1 MCARNCERARIVK
14 TLSICGFYKVLLRKN
29 VEFLGRTGFE
39 ERERTI
45 LHKLIG
51 RVEKVYKN
59 FGIFLHLRIVAGCVI
74 VRVRNPMTQLKG
86 L

>member
-1 MCARNCERARIVK
+1 MCARNCERAQIVK
-14 TLSICGFYKVLLRKN
+14 TLSICEFYRVLLRKN
-29 VEFLGRTGFE
+29 VEFLERTGFE

>member
-1 MCARNCERARIVK
+1 M
-14 TLSICGFYKVLLRKN
+14 RKN

-39 ERERTI
+39 ERGRTI

-51 RVEKVYKN
+51 RMEKVYKN
-59 FGIFLHLRIVAGCVI
+59 FDIFLHLRIAAGCVI

>member
-1 MCARNCERARIVK
+1 M
-14 TLSICGFYKVLLRKN
+14 RKN
-29 VEFLGRTGFE
+29 VELLKKTGLK

-45 LHKLIG
+45 LNKLIG
-51 RVEKVYKN
+51 RMEKVYKN

-74 VRVRNPMTQLKG
+74 VRVENPMTQLKG